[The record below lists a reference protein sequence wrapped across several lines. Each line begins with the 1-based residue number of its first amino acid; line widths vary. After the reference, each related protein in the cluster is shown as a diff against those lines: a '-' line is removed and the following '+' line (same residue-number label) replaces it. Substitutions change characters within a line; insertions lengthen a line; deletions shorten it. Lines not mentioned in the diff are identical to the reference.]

1 MKNFTPELQDVKKEY
16 NNLKDKAG
24 GPLAFLIG
32 TALFILVFGLYYLGL
47 KWTITGFVD
56 TVALYIATGSV
67 WGWGLLKLVL
77 GSSIIFS
84 KSSN

>member
-1 MKNFTPELQDVKKEY
+1 MKNFTPELQDVKTAY
-16 NNLKDKAG
+16 NNLKDKSN
-24 GPLAFLIG
+24 G
-32 TALFILVFGLYYLGL
+32 TVAFILGTICLSIVIGLYYVGL